1 MLIQSRSLIKIT
13 HVFGVYNMGLF
24 DFFKNKAK
32 HSQKSPKLDYSI
44 TCNILSVGDFAGE
57 FHQSSKGKFILA
69 WKTQNENG
77 KYILLER
84 GKVKLQAK
92 MRHPHNGI
100 VSNSGV
106 FILSD
111 LTSKGMYGVFH
122 IINSDGEILIKQRCK
137 ANLGPA
143 GVSDDGRFAVCQAL
157 ESTSKSDS
165 CKLFFFDIMN
175 RKLLWKKVPET
186 IGTELNWARSYRFDT
201 KRKVLYLIHDKDRAY
216 RYTFE
221 GTFLDSKLYR
231 HDRINFG
238 NDIEFLEAV
247 NELKVELSENTD
259 PREYDALI
267 APLEKGLKRFS
278 DKDTKSKIHRVLG
291 EIFHLQGNNAEA
303 IKHFETALK
312 LNPRVGVKRTLE
324 KLKKIN

>member
-1 MLIQSRSLIKIT
+1 
-13 HVFGVYNMGLF
+13 MGLF

-32 HSQKSPKLDYSI
+32 HSPKSPKLNYSI
-44 TCNILSVGDFAGE
+44 NGNFLSIGDFTGE
-57 FHQSSKGKFILA
+57 YHQSPNGKFILA
-69 WKTQNENG
+69 WKDQNENG

-92 MRHPHNGI
+92 MKHPNNGM

-111 LTSKGMYGVFH
+111 WTSKGMYGVFH
-122 IINSDGEILIKQRCK
+122 IINADGETLIRQRCK
-137 ANLGPA
+137 ANLGHT
-143 GVSDDGRFAVCQAL
+143 GISDDGRFAVCQAL
-157 ESTSKSDS
+157 ESTSKPDS
-165 CKLFFFDIMN
+165 YKLFFFDIKN
-175 RKLLWKKVPET
+175 KKLLWKKLPET
-186 IGTELNWARSYRFDT
+186 IGSELNWAGSYRFDT
-201 KRKVLYLIHDKDRAY
+201 KKKVLYLIHDKNRAY

-221 GTFLDSKLYR
+221 GTFIDSKLYR
-231 HDRINFG
+231 HDCINAG
-238 NDIEFLEAV
+238 NDIEFLEAIK
-247 NELKVELSENTD
+247 ELKVELSANTD

-267 APLEKGLKRFS
+267 IPLEKGLKRFS

-291 EIFHLQGNNAEA
+291 EILHLQGNDAEA

-324 KLKKIN
+324 KLKKVD

>member
-1 MLIQSRSLIKIT
+1 MS
-13 HVFGVYNMGLF
+13 LF
-24 DFFKNKAK
+24 DFFKGKAK
-32 HSQKSPKLDYSI
+32 HSQKSPISNYSI
-44 TCNILSVGDFAGE
+44 TDNFLSIGDFTGE
-57 FHQSSKGKFILA
+57 YHQSPKGKFILA
-69 WKTQNENG
+69 WKNQNENG

-92 MRHPHNGI
+92 MRHPDNGM
-100 VSNSGV
+100 VSNPGV

-122 IINSDGEILIKQRCK
+122 IINSDGETLIKQRCK
-137 ANLGPA
+137 ANLVNTGI
-143 GVSDDGRFAVCQAL
+143 SDDGRFAVCQAL

-165 CKLFFFDIMN
+165 CKLFFFDIKN

-186 IGTELNWARSYRFDT
+186 IGTELNWAKSYHFDA

-231 HDRINFG
+231 HDCISAG
-238 NDIEFLEAV
+238 NDIEFLEAL
-247 NELKVELSENTD
+247 NELKAELSETAD

-278 DKDTKSKIHRVLG
+278 DKDTRSKIHRVLG
-291 EIFHLQGNNAEA
+291 EILHLQGNDAGA
-303 IKHFETALK
+303 INHFETALK

-324 KLKKIN
+324 KLKKAD